1 MPLPMQTN
9 LESAMIFSRRQFVKS
24 GATVFAAGATVPTML
39 MDLAAARAA
48 ENDKSTADRV
58 VVVFE
63 LSGGNDGLNTLVPYK
78 DPNYVK
84 VRPTLAIPE
93 KDLNILDANAGVGL
107 HPSMTGFGE
116 LFKNKNLAVIQGAGY
131 PNANRS
137 HFRSMEI
144 WHRGDPGNDVTTGW
158 LGRYYETA
166 CKDNQSVVPI
176 VHYGKNR
183 PEIFKAGRAPAM
195 SINAIDDFYPM
206 NQKPESVA
214 ISTLYKDMKK
224 APPANMPEM
233 KPSDLLSPTEIV
245 QATGLDIVKGTE
257 VIKGILKN
265 PRTPKVDYPTDRSS
279 AGLKVFAQMIVQN
292 TGTKLFYVNLGGF
305 DTHAKQAD
313 GHAKI
318 LGELSAGITA
328 FLADLKAENKDKD
341 VLVLVF
347 SEFGRRVKE
356 NGSAGTDHGAASVMF
371 AAGGNVKGGLYG
383 HYPSLTDLD
392 DGDLKYNVD
401 FRDAY
406 AGILENFLGT
416 SADRVLPKHKGRLNL
431 V

>member
-1 MPLPMQTN
+1 
-9 LESAMIFSRRQFVKS
+9 MIFSRREFVKS
-24 GATVFAAGATVPTML
+24 GATVFAAGATVPAML

-58 VVVFE
+58 VVIFE
-63 LSGGNDGLNTLVPYK
+63 LSGGNDGLNTLVPFK

-84 VRPTLAIPE
+84 VRPTLAIGE
-93 KDLNILDANAGVGL
+93 KDLHVLDADAGVGL
-107 HPSMTGFGE
+107 HTAMGGFAE
-116 LFKNKNLAVIQGAGY
+116 LYKNKQLAVVQGAGY

-158 LGRYYETA
+158 LGRYFETA
-166 CKDNQSVVPI
+166 CKDSKSVVPI
-176 VHYGKNR
+176 VHYGRNR

-214 ISTLYKDMKK
+214 ISTLYKNMKQ
-224 APPANMPEM
+224 APAAADMPEM
-233 KPSDLLSPTEIV
+233 KPSDLLTPTEIV

-265 PRTPKVDYPTDRSS
+265 PRTPKVEYPTARTA
-279 AGLKVFAQMIVQN
+279 AGLQVFAQMIVQN
-292 TGTKLFYVNLGGF
+292 MGTKLFYVNLGGF
-305 DTHAKQAD
+305 DTHANQAE
-313 GHAKI
+313 GHARI
-318 LGELSAGITA
+318 LGELSASVSA

-341 VLVLVF
+341 VMVMVF

-371 AAGGNVKGGLYG
+371 CAGGGVKGGLYG
-383 HYPSLTDLD
+383 KYPSLTDLD

-401 FRDAY
+401 FRDCY
-406 AGILENFLGT
+406 SSVLENFLGT
-416 SADRVLPKHKGRLNL
+416 SADRVLPKHKGRLNI

>member
-1 MPLPMQTN
+1 
-9 LESAMIFSRRQFVKS
+9 MIFSRRQFMKS
-24 GATVFAAGATVPTML
+24 GATVFAAGATVPTLL

-63 LSGGNDGLNTLVPYK
+63 LSGGNDGLNTLIPVK
-78 DPNYVK
+78 DPNYTK

-93 KDLNILDANAGVGL
+93 NQVLTLDPTTGVGL
-107 HPSMTGFGE
+107 HPSMTGFAE

-144 WHRGDPGNDVTTGW
+144 WHRGDPSDAVTTGW
-158 LGRYYETA
+158 LGRYFEVG
-166 CKDNQSVVPI
+166 CKDCKSAVPI
-176 VHYGKNR
+176 VHYGSQR
-183 PEIFKAGRAPAM
+183 PEVFKAGRAPA
-195 SINAIDDFYPM
+195 
-206 NQKPESVA
+206 
-214 ISTLYKDMKK
+214 ISTLYKNMKQGAPDMT
-224 APPANMPEM
+224 EM
-233 KPSDLLSPTEIV
+233 KPSDVLSPSEIV

-257 VIKGILKN
+257 IIKGILKN
-265 PRTPKVDYPTDRSS
+265 PRTPKVEYPKDRSA

-318 LGELSAGITA
+318 LGELSSSINA

-347 SEFGRRVKE
+347 SEFGRRVQE
-356 NGSAGTDHGAASVMF
+356 NGSQGTDHGAASVMF
-371 AAGGNVKGGLYG
+371 AAGGSVKGGLYG
-383 HYPSLTDLD
+383 TYPSLTDLD
-392 DGDLKYNVD
+392 NGDLKYNVD
-401 FRDAY
+401 FRDCY

-416 SADRVLPKHKGRLNL
+416 SADRVLAKHKGRLNI

>member
-1 MPLPMQTN
+1 
-9 LESAMIFSRRQFVKS
+9 MIFSRRQFMKS
-24 GATVFAAGATVPTML
+24 GATVFAAGATVPTLL

-63 LSGGNDGLNTLVPYK
+63 LSGGNDGLNTLIPVK

-93 KDLNILDANAGVGL
+93 SQVLTLDPSTGVGL
-107 HPSMTGFGE
+107 HPSMTGFAE

-131 PNANRS
+131 PNSSRS
-137 HFRSMEI
+137 HFRGMEI
-144 WHRGDPGNDVTTGW
+144 WHRGDPSEAVTTGW
-158 LGRYYETA
+158 LGRYYETS
-166 CKDNQSVVPI
+166 CKDCKSAVPI
-176 VHYGKNR
+176 VHYGSQR
-183 PEIFKAGRAPAM
+183 PEIFKAGRAPAI

-214 ISTLYKDMKK
+214 ISTLYKNMKQGAPDMT
-224 APPANMPEM
+224 EM
-233 KPSDLLSPTEIV
+233 KPSDVLSPSEIV

-257 VIKGILKN
+257 IIKGILKN
-265 PRTPKVDYPTDRSS
+265 PRTPKVEYPKDRS
-279 AGLKVFAQMIVQN
+279 ATGLKVFAQMIVQN

-318 LGELSAGITA
+318 LGELASAINA
-328 FLADLKAENKDKD
+328 FMADLKAENKDKD

-347 SEFGRRVKE
+347 SEFGRRVQE

-371 AAGGNVKGGLYG
+371 AAGGSVKGGLYG

-392 DGDLKYNVD
+392 NGDLKYNVD
-401 FRDAY
+401 FRDCY

-416 SADRVLPKHKGRLNL
+416 SADRVLAKHKGRLNI